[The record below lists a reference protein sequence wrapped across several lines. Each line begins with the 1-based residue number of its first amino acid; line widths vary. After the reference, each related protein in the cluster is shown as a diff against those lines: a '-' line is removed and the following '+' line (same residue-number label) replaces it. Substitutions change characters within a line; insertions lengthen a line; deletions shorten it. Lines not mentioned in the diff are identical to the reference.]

1 VADEEAS
8 SPVPAPESAPEA
20 GSAAAVT
27 APAPV
32 IATEAAAPEPQPTAA
47 LEGLEPQQAGFTGTG
62 REYFQI
68 WIVNLL
74 LTIATLGIYS
84 AWAKVRR
91 LQYFYR
97 HTRLAG
103 AGFDYHGRPMAIL
116 KGRIVAAVLFGI
128 YTAAGYFSPWHALAA
143 AAAIAT
149 IMPWLLAKSFR
160 FRCRN
165 TSYRGMRFHFH
176 GTAKQAYWV
185 FLGLPVLALLSLFT
199 LVPFAHHRMR
209 RYQMAHAA
217 YGRTRF
223 RFSAP
228 VGEFYITYVGVLGVM
243 MGAFVLVL
251 IVAMV
256 ATLAAM
262 AVFGRD
268 SENPLAF
275 GAIGVA
281 IGLGYMFAIVMV
293 QAFFTARI
301 QNAVWSSTQLD
312 EHRFVLRLEVP
323 GLFAIMFTNLLAT
336 IVTLGL
342 FRPFAQVRLA
352 RYYAESFVLV
362 PHGSLD
368 ALLPDESEDVA
379 AFGEEAADIFDFDMS
394 F

>member
-1 VADEEAS
+1 MSDDVINEPSEAAS
-8 SPVPAPESAPEA
+8 SVAAGDLQPGNVAGLDFADVPPP
-20 GSAAAVT
+20 
-27 APAPV
+27 
-32 IATEAAAPEPQPTAA
+32 PQPPQTP
-47 LEGLEPQQAGFTGTG
+47 EPQQAQFTGSG
-62 REYFQI
+62 SEYFQI

-74 LTIATLGIYS
+74 LTVITLGIYS

-103 AGFDYHGRPMAIL
+103 AGFDYHGRPIAIL
-116 KGRIVAAVLFGI
+116 KGRIVAAILFGI

-143 AAAIAT
+143 AGAIAL

-176 GTAKQAYWV
+176 GTTRESYWV
-185 FLGLPVLALLSLFT
+185 FLALPVLALLSLFT

-223 RFSAP
+223 RFLTA
-228 VGEFYITYVGVLGVM
+228 VGEFYITYVAS
-243 MGAFVLVL
+243 GAL
-251 IVAMV
+251 IVGVFIGIFGLAIG

-262 AVFGRD
+262 AATGGD
-268 SENPLAF
+268 TENPA
-275 GAIGVA
+275 GIIVVGVVL
-281 IGLGYMFAIVMV
+281 GLGYMLGLVTV

-301 QNAVWSSTQLD
+301 QNSVWNWTRLD
-312 EHRFVLRLEVP
+312 EHRFVLRLTARR
-323 GLFAIMFTNLLAT
+323 LFVVLFTNLLAT

-352 RYYAESFVLV
+352 RYYADSFVLV
-362 PHGSLD
+362 PQGPLD
-368 ALLPDESEDVA
+368 ALLPDQSEDVTA
-379 AFGEEAADIFDFDMS
+379 VGEEAAEFFDFDMS